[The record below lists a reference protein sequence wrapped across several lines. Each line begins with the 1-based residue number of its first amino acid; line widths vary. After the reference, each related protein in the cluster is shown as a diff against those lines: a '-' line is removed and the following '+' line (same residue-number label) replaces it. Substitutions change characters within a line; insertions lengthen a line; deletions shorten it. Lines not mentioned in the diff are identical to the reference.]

1 VKFKTT
7 LQKDDLLN
15 LRYALS
21 LHGEE
26 FSNFYDGLDDYEQK
40 YLLALL
46 ETHRFD
52 ILDYAFD
59 LDYKGPSFEVL
70 ELINRCK

>member
-1 VKFKTT
+1 MKFKTT
-7 LQKDDLLN
+7 LPRHDLLN

-21 LHGEE
+21 LHGEK
-26 FSNFYDGLDDYEQK
+26 FSDFYDNLDEEEQK
-40 YLLALL
+40 YLFALL

-59 LDYKGPSFEVL
+59 LDYKGPTLEVL
-70 ELINRCK
+70 EIISRIK

>member
-1 VKFKTT
+1 MKFKTT
-7 LQKDDLLN
+7 LPKHDLLN

-21 LHGEE
+21 LHGDK
-26 FSNFYDGLDDYEQK
+26 FSEFYDNLDDYEQK

-59 LDYKGPSFEVL
+59 LDYKGPTDEVL
-70 ELINRCK
+70 EVIKRIK

>member
-1 VKFKTT
+1 MKFKTT
-7 LQKDDLLN
+7 LPKHDLLN

-26 FSNFYDGLDDYEQK
+26 FETFYDNLDDYEQK

-46 ETHRFD
+46 ETHRLD

-59 LDYKGPSFEVL
+59 LDYKGPSFDIL
-70 ELINRCK
+70 ELIKKVK

>member
-1 VKFKTT
+1 MKFKTT
-7 LQKDDLLN
+7 LLKHDLLN

-21 LHGEE
+21 LHGDK
-26 FSNFYDGLDDYEQK
+26 FSDFYDNLDDNEQK
-40 YLLALL
+40 YLLSLL

-59 LDYKGPSFEVL
+59 LDYKGPSFEVMKYL
-70 ELINRCK
+70 NSIK